1 MKAGKKSR
9 EELLTVFL
17 KKYRTI
23 MQSCDEAVL
32 ERIKWEEDYYES
44 FDWFCRLME
53 GKDPDA
59 IIEQMDKA
67 NIEVECILARID
79 RAIDEYGRIAREE
92 GFPTWRQYDALY
104 SVYFSSQKIK
114 IKEIARKYGV
124 KKSTIYEDIKNA
136 KIQLFHLLFDDHDTG
151 YI

>member
-23 MQSCDEAVL
+23 RQSCDESVL

-67 NIEVECILARID
+67 NIEVEYILARID

-92 GFPTWRQYDALY
+92 GFATWRQYDALY
-104 SVYFSSQKIK
+104 SVYFSSQKIE
-114 IKEIARKYGV
+114 IKEISRKYGV
-124 KKSTIYEDIKNA
+124 KKSTIYEDIKTA
-136 KIQLFHLLFDDHDTG
+136 KIQLFHLLFDDCDTG
-151 YI
+151 DI

>member
-1 MKAGKKSR
+1 MKAGEKSK
-9 EELLTVFL
+9 EELLSVFL
-17 KKYRTI
+17 KKYRI
-23 MQSCDEAVL
+23 IRQSCDESVL

-59 IIEQMDKA
+59 VIEHMDKV
-67 NIEVECILARID
+67 NLEVEYILARID
-79 RAIDEYGRIAREE
+79 RAIDEYGEIARGE

-104 SVYFSSQKIK
+104 SVYFSSQKTR

-124 KKSTIYEDIKNA
+124 NKSTIYDDIKCA
-136 KIQLFHLLFDDHDTG
+136 KSRLFTLLFGDYHEHVL
-151 YI
+151 